1 MKVELLLFQRNT
13 FGLFNLDK
21 EILMEKDKHKPDTS
35 KEAPRPNQEPPPRKT
50 GREFMDDKINRTQ
63 AQPGKS
69 IRPIPKR
76 KRSAKSSLV
85 NRYRLVKSRIVHL
98 TTKLNPTPKVA

>member
-50 GREFMDDKINRTQ
+50 GREFTDDKINRTQ
-63 AQPGKS
+63 AQPGKRYGPFQREKEAQKVLWS
-69 IRPIPKR
+69 IDTGWSNHESFI
-76 KRSAKSSLV
+76 
-85 NRYRLVKSRIVHL
+85 
-98 TTKLNPTPKVA
+98 

>member
-50 GREFMDDKINRTQ
+50 GREFTDDKINRTQ
-63 AQPGKS
+63 APTGQKHTAHS
-69 IRPIPKR
+69 KAKKKR
-76 KRSAKSSLV
+76 KKFFGQSIPAGQITNRSS
-85 NRYRLVKSRIVHL
+85 ND
-98 TTKLNPTPKVA
+98 